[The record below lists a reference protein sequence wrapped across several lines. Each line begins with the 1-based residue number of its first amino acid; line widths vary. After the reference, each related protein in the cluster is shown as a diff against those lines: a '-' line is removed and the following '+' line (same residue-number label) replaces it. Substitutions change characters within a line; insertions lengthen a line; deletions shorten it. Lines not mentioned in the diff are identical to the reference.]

1 MITDDT
7 YTETTNS
14 ASDPHFELNTKID
27 EMQRAGMRVTK
38 QWQEMWLT
46 AIKYAW
52 GEQLRDIKP
61 NDDWHYIVVNRIYP
75 LMFQNIAKLAK
86 NHPKVLAFPWSE
98 EKEGVTEFVEQWAGA
113 LQYVWESPYELSMR
127 LKLIM
132 GLLDAALFGYMVGK
146 TYWDDRVKYDEQAK
160 SYIGNVRETFI
171 HPATFWVD
179 PAADSVDT
187 AENCGTRRRVT
198 VEWAMNHWPEH
209 KKEIEK
215 EGYTSS
221 DPKYVAGDI
230 ITYSHQ
236 KGSTLEA
243 TGANLSFSKL
253 VNLILKKFAQSD
265 DGTGQDSS
273 QKYVDIEETYWK
285 DYETRHVKIE
295 DNIPAQQLIDKGTI
309 TAEPVSG
316 MFLDPATGEEVT
328 EWPKQVV
335 NEYDEPLFPNGRF
348 VLRIGKV
355 ILNPKPEDQKYKYSR
370 WPFNVMPYHIL
381 PHMWQGGNA
390 IEMARNNND
399 MLNMTV
405 SALVRRT
412 LLTADP
418 ERLIEAGAL
427 AKDRKGKLRQLN
439 PFGIGKYIIAAKGK
453 IEKIK
458 NLEYARLDPA
468 TMALAGIIKQDIDD
482 SMFMQDTAR
491 GAASTKNAMGGGGG
505 KITAT
510 EAARLDTNSHDYTA
524 LQAIF
529 LDMWLDN
536 TFTLIAEIM
545 QFNYELGRI
554 MRIIG
559 DNGEKNN
566 IGMSQELLDVRFDVN
581 VEPGS
586 TLPFDEEKKKNDYMV
601 AYKMLAE
608 PAVNPLLEDMLR
620 ILKIS
625 NTKKVL
631 ARHQGTMLFRQF
643 VQLSTM
649 LAQVPPEQVQGVLMQ
664 IPVLQPLYELM
675 MQAARLAPAMGI
687 EAPQP
692 EKKEGNNVQKKEGNN
707 VQKK

>member
-209 KKEIEK
+209 KADIKK
-215 EGYTSS
+215 EGYTSD
-221 DPKYVAGDI
+221 DPKYVAGDVI
-230 ITYSHQ
+230 SYSRQ
-236 KGSTLEA
+236 KGSVTDKMSK
-243 TGANLSFSKL
+243 LSFSKL
-253 VNLILKKFAQSD
+253 VNLILKKLQQD
-265 DGTGQDSS
+265 DEGAKACGSS

-285 DYETRHVKIE
+285 DYETKHVKIE
-295 DNIPAQQLIDKGTI
+295 DNVPSQELIDKGKI
-309 TAEPVSG
+309 TKEEVSG
-316 MFLDPATGEEVT
+316 IFLDTETGDEVT
-328 EWPKQVV
+328 EWPKKVI
-335 NEYDEPLFPNGRF
+335 NEYDESLYPNGRF
-348 VLRIGKV
+348 VLRIGKI
-355 ILNPKPEDQKYKYSR
+355 ILNPDKKDQKYPYIR
-370 WPFNVMPYHIL
+370 WPFTVMPYHIL

-405 SALVRRT
+405 SALVRRV

-418 ERLIEAGAL
+418 ERIVEAGAL
-427 AKDRKGKLRQLN
+427 AKDRKGKLRQIN
-439 PFGIGKYIIAAKGK
+439 PFGLGKYIIAAKGK
-453 IEKIK
+453 GDKIR
-458 NLEYARLDPA
+458 NLDYANLDPA
-468 TMALAGIIKQDIDD
+468 TMALAGILKQDIDD
-482 SMFMQDTAR
+482 AMFMQDTAR
-491 GAASTKNAMGGGGG
+491 GAASTKNTMGGGGG

-529 LDMWLDN
+529 LDMWIDN
-536 TFTLIAEIM
+536 TLTLIAEIVR
-545 QFNYELGRI
+545 NKYEVGRI
-554 MRIIG
+554 VQIVSNG
-559 DNGEKNN
+559 DERDHLELSEHLLNPN
-566 IGMSQELLDVRFDVN
+566 IHLMVN
-581 VEPGS
+581 IEPGS
-586 TLPFDEEKKKNDYMV
+586 TLPFDEEKKKNDYVV

-625 NTKKVL
+625 NRKKVL
-631 ARHQGTMLFRQF
+631 ARHQGTILFRQF
-643 VQLSTM
+643 VQLSQM
-649 LAQVPPEQVQGVLMQ
+649 LIMVPPEQVQAVLMQ
-664 IPVLQPLYELM
+664 IPVLQPLYKLM
-675 MQAARLAPAMGI
+675 MQAGQLAPAMGI

-692 EKKEGNNVQKKEGNN
+692 QSEKKVG
-707 VQKK
+707 